1 MWEKLLNYWSQS
13 APVLPEAIAFYIL
26 ATIAILFGFLV
37 VANPF
42 SRAPINS
49 GLSLLCTI
57 LSLAGMAI
65 LLRAYFLAAILV
77 IIYGGAVVVL
87 FLFVLMLSRKD
98 FKIVF
103 APTRI
108 RFAIGMII
116 TILFAMII
124 VPIAI
129 QIPVSTAVS
138 DSVPIEGTVSAIGT
152 LLLTKYIIP
161 FEAISIL
168 LLSAIIGVVYLSKPE
183 TKGKSK

>member
-1 MWEKLLNYWSQS
+1 
-13 APVLPEAIAFYIL
+13 
-26 ATIAILFGFLV
+26 
-37 VANPF
+37 
-42 SRAPINS
+42 
-49 GLSLLCTI
+49 
-57 LSLAGMAI
+57 
-65 LLRAYFLAAILV
+65 
-77 IIYGGAVVVL
+77 
-87 FLFVLMLSRKD
+87 
-98 FKIVF
+98 
-103 APTRI
+103 
-108 RFAIGMII
+108 
-116 TILFAMII
+116 MII